1 MERRSFIFQ
10 IKQYIDGGEGSE
22 HMIFL
27 HPLTTFTSH
36 LSRDEEL
43 LLDLDSATTTN
54 VEIVRENEVET
65 PVMDVRGQGPR

>member
-1 MERRSFIFQ
+1 
-10 IKQYIDGGEGSE
+10 
-22 HMIFL
+22 MIFL